1 MDRKEIFTVSNL
13 MSFLRIFL
21 AAPIYFYISVQ
32 ENLLAVSFIILA
44 MITDW
49 LDGYFARKWHQIT
62 TVGKIIDPL
71 ADKICTIAG
80 FVALTQYQALPL
92 WITVTIIGRDMLIIA
107 ASLIVIG
114 RRNLVIASNVP
125 GKMAVFLITLLG
137 IVYLIPVEVLKDPI
151 IILCALSIGFSL
163 VNYAIEF
170 LKKLSGDNE
179 R

>member
-1 MDRKEIFTVSNL
+1 MNRKEILTVSNF

-32 ENLLAVSFIILA
+32 ENLLAVCFIILA
-44 MITDW
+44 MLTDW
-49 LDGYFARKWHQIT
+49 LDGYFARKWQQIT

-80 FVALTQYQALPL
+80 FVALTQYKGLPL
-92 WITVTIIGRDMLIIA
+92 WITITIIGRDMIIIA

-114 RRNLVIASNVP
+114 RRNLVMASNVP
-125 GKMAVFLITLLG
+125 GKMAVFFITLLG
-137 IVYLIPVEVLKDPI
+137 IVYLIPVEVLKFPLLV
-151 IILCALSIGFSL
+151 LCALFIGFSL
-163 VNYAIEF
+163 VNYTLEF
-170 LKKLSGDNE
+170 LKKLSGGNE